1 MMTGRDLIATRIAR
15 MFKSGDLVNLG
26 IGMPTAVADHLPDGV
41 ELWLHGENGIIG
53 FGPTPEPG
61 TEDVDVFNAGS
72 LPASVIAGGYTCDTA
87 MSFSFVRGGHVC
99 ATVLGA
105 LEVDQEGSVAN
116 WIIPGVMVPGM
127 GGAMDLCACCPRV
140 IISMEH
146 CTKKGEPK
154 ILKKC
159 TLPLTAYKK
168 VTHIVTELCFIEV
181 TPEGLVLRET
191 APGVTVGD
199 VVAMT
204 EADLI
209 IPEHVG
215 CMI

>member
-1 MMTGRDLIATRIAR
+1 MKGRELIATRIAR

-26 IGMPTAVADHLPDGV
+26 IGLPTQVADYLPEGV

-53 FGPTPEPG
+53 LGPTPEPG

-72 LPASVIAGGYTCDTA
+72 LPATIIKGGYTCDTA
-87 MSFSFVRGGHVC
+87 MSFALVRGGHVS
-99 ATVLGA
+99 ATVLGG

-116 WIIPGVMVPGM
+116 WMVPGVMVPGM

-140 IISMEH
+140 IIAMEH
-146 CTKKGEPK
+146 CTKKGDSK

-168 VTHIVTELCFIEV
+168 VTHIVTELCYIEV
-181 TPEGLVLRET
+181 APDGLKLMEV
-191 APGVTVGD
+191 APGVTVEE
-199 VVAMT
+199 VIAKT
-204 EADLI
+204 QAELI
-209 IPEHVG
+209 VPDEVG